1 MENPELELELIRR
14 AQQGD
19 LRAYGALVKR
29 YEERMFY
36 TAHRILH
43 QREDAEDCL
52 QETFLRVWDRLREL
66 SDVRAF
72 QLWVY
77 RILSNQALDIL
88 RRRERQREGLESY
101 GSEVLHLARV
111 SSPASPREL
120 LRRSREVERI
130 ERAIEELPP
139 RQKLVFVLRH
149 FQGLKLTEIAEVL
162 NSPLGTVKAT
172 LHNALQKLQG
182 SLIGSGEV
190 DERAR
195 R

>member
-19 LRAYGALVKR
+19 LRAYGALVRR

-36 TAHRILH
+36 TAYRILH

-52 QETFLRVWDRLREL
+52 QETFLRVWDHLREL

-77 RILSNQALDIL
+77 RVLSNQALDIL

-101 GSEVLHLARV
+101 ESEVIHLARV
-111 SSPASPREL
+111 STPASPREL

-149 FQGLKLTEIAEVL
+149 FQGLKLAEIAEVL

-182 SLIGSGEV
+182 ALVGSGEI

>member
-1 MENPELELELIRR
+1 MENPERELELIRR

-19 LRAYGALVKR
+19 LRAYGALVRR

-36 TAHRILH
+36 TAYRILH
-43 QREDAEDCL
+43 HREDAEDCL
-52 QETFLRVWDRLREL
+52 QETFLRVWDHLREL
-66 SDVRAF
+66 ADVRAF

-88 RRRERQREGLESY
+88 RRRERHQEGLDLYE
-101 GSEVLHLARV
+101 SEVIHLARV

-149 FQGLKLTEIAEVL
+149 FQGLKLAEIAEVL

-182 SLIGSGEV
+182 ALVASDEIG
-190 DERAR
+190 ERAR